1 MDVSE
6 DEIKKAKESQTAFFD
21 AVKAENRQ
29 KNIKKNLLNN
39 SITQDFILGSLI
51 IPILSLFPKS
61 FDNTKNKLGKSL
73 SLMFALTAG
82 VFATNAG
89 LTLFRNK

>member
-39 SITQDFILGSLI
+39 SITQDFILGALI

-61 FDNTKNKLGKSL
+61 FDNTKNKFGKSL

-82 VFATNAG
+82 MFATNAG